1 MSVRVIY
8 EDVAVGADD
17 AASTASSGAQPFSDL
32 PELVYGTMPLLI
44 STNELNQWLLDGIR
58 KIRQT
63 ETAAFWSAEQSKADC
78 TFDTNPTI
86 TVTLDGVFA
95 SSGIFF
101 NFDGGAG
108 DYCSEL
114 TLTWYNSNTVA
125 ATQQFTPDEM
135 WRMFDEL
142 GFGAPLARIEPA

>member
-44 STNELNQWLLDGIR
+44 ATNELNQWLLDGTR

-63 ETAAFWSAEQSKADC
+63 ETAAFWSAAQSKADC
-78 TFDTNPTI
+78 MFDVNPTLTI
-86 TVTLDGVFA
+86 TLDDTF
-95 SSGIFF
+95 SSPGIFF
-101 NFDGGAG
+101 
-108 DYCSEL
+108 
-114 TLTWYNSNTVA
+114 
-125 ATQQFTPDEM
+125 
-135 WRMFDEL
+135 
-142 GFGAPLARIEPA
+142 

>member
-1 MSVRVIY
+1 M
-8 EDVAVGADD
+8 
-17 AASTASSGAQPFSDL
+17 
-32 PELVYGTMPLLI
+32 
-44 STNELNQWLLDGIR
+44 DGSR
-58 KIRQT
+58 KIRT
-63 ETAAFWSAEQSKADC
+63 AETAAFWSAEQSKADC

-114 TLTWYNSNTVA
+114 TLTWYNGNTVA
-125 ATQQFTPDEM
+125 ATQQFMPDAQKYFCAKPVSAYNKLVIEITKTSLPY
-135 WRMFDEL
+135 RYAKIRQIF
-142 GFGAPLARIEPA
+142 LASFASSNGRICEASV